1 MPGICID
8 MDFTADENF
17 VYVSATDA
25 VFLSVLNIK
34 DLNKITVF

>member
-1 MPGICID
+1 LPGVCID
-8 MDFTADENF
+8 MDFSADENF